1 MIKMILISIS
11 LLTFFA
17 CDEAEEA
24 LQNSSEFGIEGTYEI
39 TDAMLYPN
47 PDCSGTPVSGVC
59 MAADSIMIEA
69 DCPDSSWMS
78 YMSEFDEWNM
88 IFIDDNQ
95 TVVLDDGYEADT
107 LTYTFDATTLI
118 ISDSDSTSETITIAI
133 SSDNNT
139 LEANLNAEASCSIT
153 YDNMGAYDTEDACID
168 AGHEWDPALCIG
180 LVLTLTDTNDENS
193 DETDEDGY
201 DDGPP
206 ACVED
211 CPDFNLLSD
220 CDYDDEDCDANAD
233 CTIIASWDG
242 TDCFSDCEGDDAD
255 EVNMVLQTCISC
267 IDDETDCADALDDIY
282 DEYNEGPPA
291 CVEDCPDFNLL
302 SECDY
307 DDEDCE
313 EDEEANCVIVASW
326 DGNDCFSDCEGDDAD
341 EVNMVL
347 QTCIDCIANE
357 TDCEEALE
365 DIYDDYEGDDLDW
378 PEAPACIEDC
388 ENFDILNDDN
398 NVTNTGA
405 CEVVS
410 QWNACSSDCSGEDL
424 ALVTEIIT
432 WCTECLTN
440 DTCDEE
446 DISFSDN
453 PLEGAWDTISSMF
466 NMSITMDLS
475 IVIANT
481 DEEDCVG
488 TYSDS
493 TCVVDEGMMQTIS
506 LSTCNIMDGILD
518 GFLCSFNMSDSTYFT
533 EGDTLNY
540 QMIDIE
546 GENLTITDI
555 ENGVEDVSSGTI
567 MTYENIVEW
576 TVDGEPTM
584 TGTYEIVEPS
594 TDMPETAN
602 LFFVFPDN
610 AVDILMMMDDE
621 DFDENFAMAITEI
634 YGSSEI
640 MMSRITNPAPQH
652 PPK

>member
-17 CDEAEEA
+17 CDEAEQV

-47 PDCSGTPVSGVC
+47 SDCSGTPVSGIC
-59 MAADSIMIEA
+59 MAADSIMIES

-88 IFIDDNQ
+88 IFVDDNQ
-95 TVVLDDGYEADT
+95 TVVLDDGDEADT

-153 YDNMGAYDTEDACID
+153 YDNMGTYDTEDACID

-180 LVLTLTDTNDENS
+180 LVLTLTETNDENS
-193 DETDEDGY
+193 DETDEDVY
-201 DDGPP
+201 DEGPP

-220 CDYDDEDCDANAD
+220 
-233 CTIIASWDG
+233 
-242 TDCFSDCEGDDAD
+242 
-255 EVNMVLQTCISC
+255 
-267 IDDETDCADALDDIY
+267 
-282 DEYNEGPPA
+282 
-291 CVEDCPDFNLL
+291 
-302 SECDY
+302 CDY

-378 PEAPACIEDC
+378 PEAPACVEDC
-388 ENFDILNDDN
+388 ENFDILDDDN
-398 NVTNTGA
+398 NFTNTEA
-405 CEVVS
+405 CVFVS
-410 QWNACSSDCSGEDL
+410 EWNACSSDCSGEDL

-481 DEEDCVG
+481 DEEDCTSIG

-493 TCVVDEGMMQTIS
+493 TCVVDEGMMQTMS
-506 LSTCNIMDGILD
+506 LSTCNIMDGTLD

-576 TVDGEPTM
+576 TIDGEPTM
-584 TGTYEIVEPS
+584 TGTYEIVES
-594 TDMPETAN
+594 SVDTPETAN
-602 LFFVFPDN
+602 LFFIFPDN
-610 AVDILMMMDDE
+610 TADILMMMDDE
-621 DFDENFAMAITEI
+621 DFDENFAAAITEI

-640 MMSRITNPAPQH
+640 VMGRSNRYIPPQ
-652 PPK
+652 PK

>member
-24 LQNSSEFGIEGTYEI
+24 LQNSSEGIEGTYEI

-47 PDCSGTPVSGVC
+47 SDCSGIPVSGVC

-78 YMSEFDEWNM
+78 YISEFDEWNM

-107 LTYTFDATTLI
+107 LTYTFNATTLI

-139 LEANLNAEASCSIT
+139 LEANLNTEASCSIT

-201 DDGPP
+201 DD
-206 ACVED
+206 
-211 CPDFNLLSD
+211 
-220 CDYDDEDCDANAD
+220 
-233 CTIIASWDG
+233 
-242 TDCFSDCEGDDAD
+242 
-255 EVNMVLQTCISC
+255 
-267 IDDETDCADALDDIY
+267 
-282 DEYNEGPPA
+282 GPPA

-621 DFDENFAMAITEI
+621 DFDENFATAITDM

-640 MMSRITNPAPQH
+640 IMGRSNRYIPPQ
-652 PPK
+652 PK

>member
-1 MIKMILISIS
+1 
-11 LLTFFA
+11 
-17 CDEAEEA
+17 
-24 LQNSSEFGIEGTYEI
+24 
-39 TDAMLYPN
+39 
-47 PDCSGTPVSGVC
+47 
-59 MAADSIMIEA
+59 
-69 DCPDSSWMS
+69 
-78 YMSEFDEWNM
+78 
-88 IFIDDNQ
+88 
-95 TVVLDDGYEADT
+95 
-107 LTYTFDATTLI
+107 
-118 ISDSDSTSETITIAI
+118 
-133 SSDNNT
+133 
-139 LEANLNAEASCSIT
+139 
-153 YDNMGAYDTEDACID
+153 
-168 AGHEWDPALCIG
+168 
-180 LVLTLTDTNDENS
+180 
-193 DETDEDGY
+193 
-201 DDGPP
+201 
-206 ACVED
+206 
-211 CPDFNLLSD
+211 
-220 CDYDDEDCDANAD
+220 
-233 CTIIASWDG
+233 
-242 TDCFSDCEGDDAD
+242 
-255 EVNMVLQTCISC
+255 MVLQTCISC

-313 EDEEANCVIVASW
+313 EDEEANCVIVSSW
-326 DGNDCFSDCEGDDAD
+326 DGNDCLSDCEGDDAD

-365 DIYDDYEGDDLDW
+365 DVYDDYEGEDDLDW

-388 ENFDILNDDN
+388 ENFDILDGDNN

-446 DISFSDN
+446 DISFLDN

-481 DEEDCVG
+481 DEEDCTSIG

-493 TCVVDEGMMQTIS
+493 TCVVDAGMMQTMS

-576 TVDGEPTM
+576 TIDGEPTM

-621 DFDENFAMAITEI
+621 DFDENFATAITEI

-640 MMSRITNPAPQH
+640 MMSRITDPAPQN

>member
-47 PDCSGTPVSGVC
+47 SDCSGTPVSGIC
-59 MAADSIMIEA
+59 MAADSIMIES

-88 IFIDDNQ
+88 IFVDDNQ
-95 TVVLDDGYEADT
+95 TVVLDDGDEADT

-153 YDNMGAYDTEDACID
+153 YDNMGTYDTEDACID

-180 LVLTLTDTNDENS
+180 LVLTLTETNDENS
-193 DETDEDGY
+193 DETDEDVY
-201 DDGPP
+201 DEGPP

-220 CDYDDEDCDANAD
+220 
-233 CTIIASWDG
+233 
-242 TDCFSDCEGDDAD
+242 
-255 EVNMVLQTCISC
+255 
-267 IDDETDCADALDDIY
+267 
-282 DEYNEGPPA
+282 
-291 CVEDCPDFNLL
+291 
-302 SECDY
+302 CDY

-432 WCTECLTN
+432 WCTECLAN

-481 DEEDCVG
+481 DEEDCTSIG

-493 TCVVDEGMMQTIS
+493 TCVVDEGMMQTMS

-533 EGDTLNY
+533 EGDSLNY
-540 QMIDIE
+540 EEIDIV
-546 GENLTITDI
+546 ENDLTITNVED
-555 ENGVEDVSSGTI
+555 GVEDVSSGTI
-567 MTYENIVEW
+567 MAYANILEW
-576 TVDGEPTM
+576 TIDGEPTM
-584 TGTYEIVEPS
+584 TGTYEIVES
-594 TDMPETAN
+594 SVDTPETAN
-602 LFFVFPDN
+602 LFFIFPDN
-610 AVDILMMMDDE
+610 TADILMMMDDE
-621 DFDENFAMAITEI
+621 DFDENFAAAITEI

-640 MMSRITNPAPQH
+640 VMGRSNRYIPPQ
-652 PPK
+652 PK